1 MLYYRIYWWNFFTS
15 GNLAF
20 TEDFLTL
27 VFSWK
32 VNPHLFLKE
41 SNHCADALK
50 FSDLCSF
57 PRSRTN
63 FRMMILHHKAVTG
76 NHQARLAVI
85 RLTSSFCSSG
95 KSPLF
100 CLVCI
105 CLGLL
110 VVAFFAIEIYFFLSF
125 NHFLKVFQGQP
136 CLSSHSCRSS
146 GLINSTPSESHCK
159 ISLAFNKGVLKT
171 FVVLFG
177 ICRTGERQHS
187 SFTRTS

>member
-1 MLYYRIYWWNFFTS
+1 M
-15 GNLAF
+15 
-20 TEDFLTL
+20 
-27 VFSWK
+27 
-32 VNPHLFLKE
+32 NPHLFLKE

-50 FSDLCSF
+50 FWDLCSF
-57 PRSRTN
+57 SSSRTN
-63 FRMMILHHKAVTG
+63 FRMMILHHKAVIG
-76 NHQARLAVI
+76 NPRARLAVI
-85 RLTSSFCSSG
+85 LTSSFCYSG

-105 CLGLL
+105 CLALL
-110 VVAFFAIEIYFFLSF
+110 VVAFFAIEIYLFLSF
-125 NHFLKVFQGQP
+125 NHFLKVFQGQS

-177 ICRTGERQHS
+177 ICRTGERQRS
-187 SFTRTS
+187 SFTQLLQLTFPVDLPPG